1 MSIRHIVFHFVL
13 ALAIPQGASAQSL
26 FEQGASLL
34 KSLGSSTESTLGG
47 GALANDEIIAGLKEA
62 LKIGTGNVVGQLGA
76 RGGFNND
83 ANIRIPLPDTLKQVR
98 DALAPFG
105 YGELLDDLEVRL
117 NRAAEDA
124 TPKAKTVFWD
134 AIGAMTLEDA
144 KRIYQGP
151 DDAATQYFKRTMSTP
166 LAESWQPIVDE
177 SLSGVGAIEA
187 YDNALGQYSKLPFM
201 PDVKADLSK
210 HVIERGLDGVFLYL
224 AKEEAAIRSDPL
236 KRSTELLQK
245 VFGR

>member
-1 MSIRHIVFHFVL
+1 MSIRYFFLPCAL
-13 ALAIPQGASAQSL
+13 ALAVAQGANAQSL
-26 FEQGASLL
+26 FEQGTNLL
-34 KSLGSSTESTLGG
+34 KKLANSTESDLGG
-47 GALANDEIIAGLKEA
+47 SALANDEIIAGLKEA
-62 LKIGTGNVVGQLGA
+62 LKVGTGNVVGQLGT
-76 RGGFNND
+76 RNGFNND
-83 ANIRIPLPDTLKQVR
+83 ASIRIPLPDTLKQVR

-105 YGELLDDLEVRL
+105 YGGLLDDLEVRL

-124 TPKAKTVFWD
+124 TPKAKKVFWD
-134 AIGAMTLEDA
+134 AISAMTLEDA

-151 DDAATQYFKRTMSTP
+151 DDAATQYFRRTMSTP
-166 LAESWQPIVDE
+166 LAESWQPIVDK

-187 YDNALGQYSKLPFM
+187 YDNALGQYAKLPFM

-224 AKEEAAIRSDPL
+224 AREEAAIRNDPV

>member
-1 MSIRHIVFHFVL
+1 MSIRYFFLPCAL
-13 ALAIPQGASAQSL
+13 ALAMSHGANAQSL
-26 FEQGASLL
+26 FEQGANLL
-34 KSLGSSTESTLGG
+34 KKLGNSTESTLGG
-47 GALANDEIIAGLKEA
+47 SALANDEIIAGLKEA
-62 LKIGTGNVVGQLGA
+62 LKVGTGNVVGQLGT
-76 RGGFNND
+76 RNGFNND
-83 ANIRIPLPDTLKQVR
+83 ARIRIPLPDTLKQVR

-105 YGELLDDLEVRL
+105 YGGLLDDLEVRL

-124 TPKAKTVFWD
+124 TPKAKKVFWD
-134 AIGAMTLEDA
+134 AISAMTLENA

-151 DDAATQYFKRTMSTP
+151 DDAATQYFRRTMSTP
-166 LAESWQPIVDE
+166 LAESWQPIVDK

-187 YDNALGQYSKLPFM
+187 YDNALGQYAKLPFM

-224 AKEEAAIRSDPL
+224 AREEAAIRNDPV